1 MLKKL
6 LCIVAFMLA
15 LVCVLASCGDD
26 TSDHIHT
33 YGEWSTA
40 KAATCTDKGSEVRV
54 CECGKKDTRSI
65 PATGH
70 KYGEWV
76 LSSVVNCL
84 ESVPATRTC
93 SCGVSETG
101 SVIGAHDMDG
111 DICKLCCEGR
121 YIYTK
126 IDGGYRID
134 GLVNPEETDIV
145 IPVSYNGLPI
155 KAINDYAFYGCT
167 GLKSVTIN
175 MPLADEEG
183 RINALT
189 TIGISAF
196 SGCTSLESITIP
208 TTLTEIGK
216 YAFFGCESLE
226 RVDFEKVK
234 PASTDK
240 SASLYK
246 ALSVGSQAF
255 SGCEQL
261 STVYVKDL
269 AAWCETL
276 FADATSNP
284 LYYSN
289 SLSVNSTGASLSIAV
304 PNSAEYIGSYAFV
317 NYALLESVTL
327 SDNISSIGDSAF
339 RGCVMLEE
347 IVVSENVVT
356 IGNSAFE
363 DCASLNEVVIPDG
376 VMTIGNS
383 VFQNCISLE
392 SVAIPDSVVY
402 LGAEAFMNCYGLE
415 SVKLSEGI
423 NLIDYS
429 TFHNCVSL
437 ESITI
442 PAGIDTI
449 GNYAFY
455 CCVSL
460 NEVHVSDLRAWC
472 EIYFKD
478 INSNPLTYASEL
490 YVDTYNGGALDSELV
505 TELVVPTGTKYVG
518 DYAFYNY
525 SLTSVVIPGT
535 VYSIGISAFEGCTD
549 IVEVMMYDGV
559 ANISEYAFKDCSD
572 IQEIALP
579 KSIVKIGASAFDAC
593 SALSDVNYRG
603 TEAEWSLILIGT
615 GNEALTNSEIEFVEA
630 E

>member
-6 LCIVAFMLA
+6 LCIVTFMLA
-15 LVCVLASCGDD
+15 LVCALASCGDD

-33 YGEWSTA
+33 YGEWSTT

-54 CECGKKDTRSI
+54 CECGKKDTRAI

-70 KYGEWV
+70 NYGEWV
-76 LSSVVNCL
+76 LSGDANCL

-93 SCGVSETG
+93 TCGVSETG
-101 SVIGAHDMDG
+101 SVIGAHDMSG
-111 DICKLCCEGR
+111 DICKLCWEGR

-134 GLVNPEETDIV
+134 GLVNPDETDIV

-175 MPLADEEG
+175 MPDADEEG
-183 RINALT
+183 RVNALT

-196 SGCTSLESITIP
+196 SGCTSLESITVP
-208 TTLTEIGK
+208 STLTEIGK

-226 RVDFEKVK
+226 SVNFEKVK
-234 PASTDK
+234 PASTVK
-240 SASLYK
+240 NASLYK
-246 ALSVGSQAF
+246 ALTVGSQAF
-255 SGCEQL
+255 SGCEKL
-261 STVYVKDL
+261 SSVYVADV

-284 LYYSN
+284 LYYSK
-289 SLSVNSTGASLSIAV
+289 SLSVNGDDCTSDIDV
-304 PNSAEYIGSYAFV
+304 PNGVEYIGSYAFV
-317 NYALLESVTL
+317 NYELLESVTL

-339 RGCVMLEE
+339 KGCVMLEE
-347 IVVSENVVT
+347 IVMPESVVT

-363 DCASLNEVVIPDG
+363 DCVFLSEVVIGDG

-383 VFQNCISLE
+383 VFQNCIFLE
-392 SVAIPDSVVY
+392 SVVIPDSVVY
-402 LGAEAFMNCYGLE
+402 LGAEAFMNCFSLN
-415 SVKLSEGI
+415 SVELSESI
-423 NLIDYS
+423 KVIDYS
-429 TFHNCVSL
+429 TFHNCVGL
-437 ESITI
+437 ESVTI
-442 PAGIDTI
+442 PTGVDTI

-455 CCVSL
+455 GCVSL

-478 INSNPLTYASEL
+478 IYSNPLTYAFEM
-490 YVDTYNGGALDSELV
+490 YVDTYNGNNLDSELL
-505 TELVVPTGTKYVG
+505 TELVVPTGTKYIG

-549 IVEVMMYDGV
+549 IDEVMMYDGV

-572 IQEIALP
+572 IQEIAFP
-579 KSIVKIGASAFDAC
+579 KSIVKIGASAFDGC
-593 SALSDVNYRG
+593 SSLADVNYRG
-603 TEAEWSLILIGT
+603 TEAEWGLILIGT
-615 GNEALTNSEIEFVEA
+615 GNEALTSSDIEFAEA